1 MTLLAAPARYLRGP
15 GGRGQLVCTGILM
28 PETKEARLLKWGVAS
43 EREGRGNSDAM
54 ASVYQASGMREWRR
68 KEMGGGIPT
77 PWPSEAR
84 YFE

>member
-43 EREGRGNSDAM
+43 ERDGRENSDAM
-54 ASVYQASGMREWRR
+54 ALAMYLRAEKNEASEKNSAGLSSCQVPT
-68 KEMGGGIPT
+68 GG
-77 PWPSEAR
+77 EK
-84 YFE
+84 